1 MENANLKNNIEYYM
15 KVKGIERYSHLL
27 IMIAHE
33 LGIKGEAAYEFA
45 NKEKGNF
52 SKMLRGERGLKY
64 DFIIPLEKIFGVSLA
79 RLLNEDAYKLPAEKE
94 NIPFDKGFRYYAYLD
109 DPRLY
114 KEEFDIWLTTNGH
127 AVVAQTDEFGKS
139 FLDYVLEYHSVHAV
153 RYLYDTYGIQLKYNN
168 CIEFKKSGGVIPVAP
183 DKCIEF
189 ARLVASMN
197 DVELF
202 NNIFDSFYL
211 FFLIGRYTN
220 SIYEQSEY
228 AEIILEH
235 DGLFQSIFQ
244 EKPYPARKSERED
257 FVTLY
262 SINPVINQCLRH
274 ALNHLDRYK
283 HRAIAIL
290 KFGIEHNRAIAENG
304 ADNNYYICNELGGL
318 KKFFDNNYYGLVVF
332 ADTSM
337 NGEGDAR
344 IESLLKRL
352 PKFSNGYV

>member
-1 MENANLKNNIEYYM
+1 MENADLKNNIEHYM
-15 KVKGIERYSHLL
+15 KVKGIARHSQLL
-27 IMIAHE
+27 RMIAYE
-33 LGIKGEAAYEFA
+33 SGIKGEDAYEFA
-45 NKEKGNF
+45 KKEKSNF
-52 SKMLRGERGLKY
+52 SKMLRGERGLKH
-64 DFIIPLEKIFGVSLA
+64 DFIIPLEKILGVSLA
-79 RLLNEDAYKLPAEKE
+79 RLLDEDAYKLPAEKE

-114 KEEFDIWLTTNGH
+114 KEEFDIRLTTNGGS
-127 AVVAQTDEFGKS
+127 VVAQTDEFGKS
-139 FLDYVLEYHSVHAV
+139 FLDYVLEYHSIHAV
-153 RYLYDTYGIQLKYNN
+153 RYLYDIYGIQLKDNN
-168 CIEFKKSGGVIPVAP
+168 CIELKKSRGMIPVAF

-211 FFLIGRYTN
+211 FFLTGRYSH

-244 EKPYPARKSERED
+244 EKPYLARKSKRED

-262 SINPVINQCLRH
+262 SINPIINQCLRH
-274 ALNHLDRYK
+274 ALSHLDRYK

-290 KFGIEHNRAIAENG
+290 KFGIEYNRAIAKNG
-304 ADNNYYICNELGGL
+304 AANNFYICNELGGI
-318 KKFFDNNYYGLVVF
+318 KKFHDNNYYGLVVF

-337 NGEGDAR
+337 NGEGDAQ